1 MNIVKAATLVLALG
15 AGALLAACNRDAG
28 SGAPAGSNTPPA
40 ATTTVPATPMPP
52 ASAASQ

>member
-1 MNIVKAATLVLALG
+1 MNIVKAAPLVLALG
-15 AGALLAACNRDAG
+15 AGALLAACNRDA
-28 SGAPAGSNTPPA
+28 GAPAGSNTPPA